1 MLAMKLE
8 FPKHFYWGAAT
19 ASHQVEADNH
29 NDWSEWE
36 HENADRLAHASEQTF
51 RWNPR
56 WQAFKP
62 EATRMQNYISGRA
75 CDHYHRFAADFD
87 LAQDLGH
94 NAHRFSIEWSR
105 IEPREGEF
113 NPAAITHY
121 QAVIAAL
128 RSRGIE
134 PFVTLWHWTLPL
146 WLLWL
151 APVSLALSVLSRLAK
166 VITGGEKLSEP
177 SKEITR
183 TEKLIYEILGAITLG
198 FFIGATGLGIWAVY
212 LSASLLTFKLILG
225 AILLI
230 QSFSKTEPN
239 S

>member
-1 MLAMKLE
+1 MNKTKRSTAYNTVTTLIGLPTLMLSYMVPIFLGILLIGII
-8 FPKHFYWGAAT
+8 P
-19 ASHQVEADNH
+19 
-29 NDWSEWE
+29 WS
-36 HENADRLAHASEQTF
+36 
-51 RWNPR
+51 
-56 WQAFKP
+56 
-62 EATRMQNYISGRA
+62 
-75 CDHYHRFAADFD
+75 
-87 LAQDLGH
+87 
-94 NAHRFSIEWSR
+94 
-105 IEPREGEF
+105 
-113 NPAAITHY
+113 
-121 QAVIAAL
+121 
-128 RSRGIE
+128 
-134 PFVTLWHWTLPL
+134 LPL